1 MSRHVRFGLAMCAA
15 GASAALAIATIAV
28 PQWIE
33 LVFHIDPDGGSG
45 STEWLFV
52 GLSFALAVVFSLIAD
67 AARRPV
73 ADGTR

>member
-1 MSRHVRFGLAMCAA
+1 MCAA

-28 PQWIE
+28 PQWTE

-52 GLSFALAVVFSLIAD
+52 VALFALAVVCSLIAN
-67 AARRPV
+67 AERGPV
-73 ADGTR
+73 AGGIR